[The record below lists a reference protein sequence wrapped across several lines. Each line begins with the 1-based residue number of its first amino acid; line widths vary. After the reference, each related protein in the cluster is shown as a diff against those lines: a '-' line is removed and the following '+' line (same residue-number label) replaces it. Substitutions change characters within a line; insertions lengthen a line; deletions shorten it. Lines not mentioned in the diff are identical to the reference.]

1 MPQARWLRHS
11 NGRLFRIPTGF
22 PNSIN
27 KAIFSWLAAYFSGQ
41 SCVGG
46 GRLKHTKSCSNP
58 TNRVAA
64 AVFPQQ
70 KTTGSVLADPSV
82 FTSFK
87 QFFWLAHPKLHTAFS
102 GLTQW
107 PTFVKCGASTHTA
120 AVPSGTHTRFSILLW
135 CCYHIHKHLNGIFT
149 CVYMIHNYPVVVNR
163 KWKVADIN
171 RPLQKHIWT
180 NYYVSS
186 SSPNWSPSWIPST
199 KPDRWWSLHSLHTG
213 SRIASICVSVIP
225 FIKL

>member
-1 MPQARWLRHS
+1 MAVRMPNTAMDGCSGFSPDHHTASIS
-11 NGRLFRIPTGF
+11 NIQ
-22 PNSIN
+22 
-27 KAIFSWLAAYFSGQ
+27 LAADCDRQGNQRIRGKDPHRRSQ
-41 SCVGG
+41 Q
-46 GRLKHTKSCSNP
+46 KSCSNP

-87 QFFWLAHPKLHTAFS
+87 QFFWLTHPKLHTAFS

-120 AVPSGTHTRFSILLW
+120 AVPSGILTRFSILLW

-149 CVYMIHNYPVVVNR
+149 CTVSIHEYKAKVNR
-163 KWKVADIN
+163 KK
-171 RPLQKHIWT
+171 R
-180 NYYVSS
+180 
-186 SSPNWSPSWIPST
+186 
-199 KPDRWWSLHSLHTG
+199 KP
-213 SRIASICVSVIP
+213 
-225 FIKL
+225 

>member
-27 KAIFSWLAAYFSGQ
+27 KAIFSWFAGCDHPGNLCRRGNPHMDGHSKKAAATLH
-41 SCVGG
+41 
-46 GRLKHTKSCSNP
+46 RA
-58 TNRVAA
+58 AA

-70 KTTGSVLADPSV
+70 KNTGSVRADPSV
-82 FTSFK
+82 FTSIK
-87 QFFWLAHPKLHTAFS
+87 QFFWLTHPKLHTAFS

-120 AVPSGTHTRFSILLW
+120 AVPSGTLTRFSILLR

-149 CVYMIHNYPVVVNR
+149 CKVSIHKYRANVNR
-163 KWKVADIN
+163 KRRNIN
-171 RPLQKHIWT
+171 IW
-180 NYYVSS
+180 N
-186 SSPNWSPSWIPST
+186 
-199 KPDRWWSLHSLHTG
+199 
-213 SRIASICVSVIP
+213 
-225 FIKL
+225 

>member
-1 MPQARWLRHS
+1 MARGMPNTAMDGCSGFSPDHHTASIS
-11 NGRLFRIPTGF
+11 NIQLVCGPW
-22 PNSIN
+22 PP
-27 KAIFSWLAAYFSGQ
+27 GQ
-41 SCVGG
+41 SVQKGEST
-46 GRLKHTKSCSNP
+46 RRRSQQKSCSNP

-87 QFFWLAHPKLHTAFS
+87 QFFWLTHPKLHTAFS

-120 AVPSGTHTRFSILLW
+120 AVPSGILTRFSILLW

-149 CVYMIHNYPVVVNR
+149 CTVSIHEYNANVNR
-163 KWKVADIN
+163 KSENHNIRHFTN
-171 RPLQKHIWT
+171 CLQFSSCLLSKHI
-180 NYYVSS
+180 V
-186 SSPNWSPSWIPST
+186 
-199 KPDRWWSLHSLHTG
+199 
-213 SRIASICVSVIP
+213 
-225 FIKL
+225 